1 MESKKINGNFVL
13 INRIWL
19 LILIGSWIFSMGV
32 AYAVVKT
39 QIEAN
44 TFSIEANSDYII
56 KNDNKIS
63 TTASNIQ
70 EIKFNIKSICKA
82 LKIEYIE

>member
-39 QIEAN
+39 QVESN
-44 TFSIEANSDYII
+44 TVSIETNLDYII
-56 KNDNKIS
+56 KNDSKIS